1 MASILNVDQ
10 INNAAG
16 TSAVTIDPSTGHA
29 TFPNG
34 MTLPSGVGGKLLN
47 TATLNAPSQLNVSSG
62 YGFIDGWTVN
72 YTPVSA
78 TSTLHFIITTPTL
91 AEGSNRMDVRM
102 FWRGA
107 NQKDY
112 LTLMDANG
120 TSGWQI
126 HTSTLVYTVS
136 SGGTSQGALK
146 LTLRSNGEGT
156 TYLNY
161 SYAESNVLVM
171 EIAQ

>member
-34 MTLPSGVGGKLLN
+34 MTLPAGAGGKLLN

-78 TSTLHFIITTPTL
+78 TSTIHFIVTIPTL
-91 AEGSNRMDVRM
+91 AEASNRMDVRM

-107 NQKDY
+107 SQEDY
-112 LTLMDANG
+112 LTLMDASG

-161 SYAESNVLVM
+161 TYSESNVLVM